1 MSVVVGI
8 KKDGVVYLGAD
19 SQVTR
24 GGTRSSLSNQ
34 NNFKIWR
41 VKGIN
46 NCLMGHV
53 GNVRDA
59 CVVRVMSNIVREI
72 DAIHG
77 EVDYEYIVRRVVPI
91 IIDELKEYKY
101 LADGVFNSME
111 SRYLFAF
118 QDKLFVINTDGAV
131 LEVDD
136 CVAIG
141 SGESEA
147 IGSLLTTINEEDP
160 NSRIVKAIKA
170 SAAHDIYVDYP
181 IVLIDSD
188 KEEFSIITENNIDE
202 IIR

>member
-1 MSVVVGI
+1 
-8 KKDGVVYLGAD
+8 
-19 SQVTR
+19 
-24 GGTRSSLSNQ
+24 
-34 NNFKIWR
+34 
-41 VKGIN
+41 
-46 NCLMGHV
+46 MGHV
-53 GNVRDA
+53 GSVRDA
-59 CVVRVMSNIVREI
+59 CAIRVMSNIVREI

-202 IIR
+202 IIK